1 MTDAPM
7 LLTIIVL
14 LLVVALWVI
23 RLSTASRAPQLG
35 WMSDQWIAEYRASH
49 GS

>member
-1 MTDAPM
+1 M

-14 LLVVALWVI
+14 LLVVAVWAVRLW
-23 RLSTASRAPQLG
+23 TATTVPQLG

>member
-1 MTDAPM
+1 M

-14 LLVVALWVI
+14 LSVVALWVV
-23 RLSTASRAPQLG
+23 RLLTANKAPQLG